1 MLPGDGQGDGAY
13 LDRQPYFQQM
23 PRFLIHETAIHFID
37 TFRYLFGEPESVFA
51 DLRKLNPVI
60 SGEDAGY
67 LMFNYADGKRALFDG
82 NRHLDHAATHT
93 RCTMGEALIEGSAGT
108 LELKGDGSVLVRKF
122 GDLQHEALL
131 PANQSDQFGGDCVY
145 HLQQHVVNHVLEDQ
159 PLEKTAEEYLTNLYL
174 EELFYQSANEGRV
187 LNISQQTPTKYA

>member
-1 MLPGDGQGDGAY
+1 MELGSLASFIMLPGDGQGDGAY

-108 LELKGDGSVLVRKF
+108 LELKGDGSVLVR
-122 GDLQHEALL
+122 
-131 PANQSDQFGGDCVY
+131 
-145 HLQQHVVNHVLEDQ
+145 
-159 PLEKTAEEYLTNLYL
+159 
-174 EELFYQSANEGRV
+174 
-187 LNISQQTPTKYA
+187 